1 MKTVACFSALIWLAA
16 LANGDPAY
24 DIHQNAI
31 TEEDFALEL
40 VDGNTTEGI
49 GTIVD
54 GSVIGVNASYEST
67 TPSLNVHAIFASG
80 HSVKSVVFGYGD
92 NRTFHVDN
100 NIPFALYGHQD
111 GRCHQC
117 SLLGYG
123 THTVIVTPY
132 SEYDA
137 KGEPGKSV
145 TVTFSIFQEAQ
156 SALSHARGLV
166 TSTRRCGVPQ
176 VNSFRVF
183 L

>member
-1 MKTVACFSALIWLAA
+1 MKTALCLSALIWLAA
-16 LANGDPAY
+16 LASGGPVCDT
-24 DIHQNAI
+24 HQNAI
-31 TEEDFALEL
+31 TEGFTLEL
-40 VDGNTTEGI
+40 VDGNTAEGI

-54 GSVIGVNASYEST
+54 GSVIGVNASSETT
-67 TPSLNVHAIFASG
+67 TPSLNVHAIFAAG
-80 HSVKSVVFGYGD
+80 RSVKSVVFGYGD
-92 NRTFHVDN
+92 NRNFHIDN
-100 NIPFALYGHQD
+100 DIPFQLCGHQR
-111 GRCHQC
+111 GRFRRCPQ
-117 SLLGYG
+117 LEYG

-137 KGEPGKSV
+137 QGEPGKSV

-156 SALSHARGLV
+156 SALSKARALV